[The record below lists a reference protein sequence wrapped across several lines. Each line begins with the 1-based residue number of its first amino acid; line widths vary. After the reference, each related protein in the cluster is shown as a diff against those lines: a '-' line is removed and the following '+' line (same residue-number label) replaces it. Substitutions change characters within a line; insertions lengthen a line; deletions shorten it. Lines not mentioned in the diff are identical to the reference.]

1 MKTMTIIPAS
11 ESFRQFDSLFEQIFG
26 EPRRTQP
33 GTTAIPVDV
42 LERDNALIIRATVPG
57 IAPEN
62 LEIKVEKN
70 VLTLAG
76 STTVEEVS
84 EGTKVFLR
92 ERIEGTF
99 SRSIRL
105 PEGLNLE
112 AAAAKFEHGVL
123 TITLPKVEEVKP
135 TAIHIPIQ

>member
-1 MKTMTIIPAS
+1 MKTTTIIPAS
-11 ESFRQFDSLFEQIFG
+11 ESFRPFDSLFEQIFG
-26 EPRRTQP
+26 ELRRPQP
-33 GTTAIPVDV
+33 GTAAIPVDV

-92 ERIEGTF
+92 ERMEGSF

-135 TAIHIPIQ
+135 AAIHIPIQ